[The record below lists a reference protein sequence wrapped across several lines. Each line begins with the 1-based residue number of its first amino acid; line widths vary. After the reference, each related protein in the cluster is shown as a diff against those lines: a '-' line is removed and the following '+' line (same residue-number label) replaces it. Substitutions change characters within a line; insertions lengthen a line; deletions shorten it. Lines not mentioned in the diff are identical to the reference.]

1 MSLLCTLFLF
11 SNLIHPFQ
19 ALTFH
24 YGTKLP
30 IFRKVTIGIGPTTT
44 GTIATGTKCNRLFLA
59 KQSSESKAKDGD
71 RKTGEKKG
79 GLLSASRRRQLGVAD
94 NEEEYD
100 LSVALDANTDPF
112 ITKLIAGSAI
122 LVILVLL
129 IAAVVVP
136 GLSDYGG
143 EGVCVPI
150 LTGGRC

>member
-1 MSLLCTLFLF
+1 MSLLCTLFLLW
-11 SNLIHPFQ
+11 NLIHPFQ
-19 ALTFH
+19 ALTIH
-24 YGTKLP
+24 HGTTFS
-30 IFRKVTIGIGPTTT
+30 ICRKDNFGIGITTL
-44 GTIATGTKCNRLFLA
+44 TIAKATKSSRLLLA
-59 KQSSESKAKDGD
+59 KRSSESKAKDGD
-71 RKTGEKKG
+71 KKSVEKKG

-94 NEEEYD
+94 DEEEYD

-129 IAAVVVP
+129 LAAVVVP

>member
-1 MSLLCTLFLF
+1 MSLIRTLFLLWNF
-11 SNLIHPFQ
+11 IHPFQ
-19 ALTFH
+19 ALMFHHGTTFS
-24 YGTKLP
+24 T
-30 IFRKVTIGIGPTTT
+30 FRKDSFGIGLTTP
-44 GTIATGTKCNRLFLA
+44 TIATVTKSSRILLA
-59 KQSSESKAKDGD
+59 KRSSESKAKDGD
-71 RKTGEKKG
+71 KKTVEKKG

-94 NEEEYD
+94 DEEEYD

-129 IAAVVVP
+129 LAAVVVP

>member
-1 MSLLCTLFLF
+1 MFHHGTTF
-11 SNLIHPFQ
+11 S
-19 ALTFH
+19 T
-24 YGTKLP
+24 
-30 IFRKVTIGIGPTTT
+30 FRKDSFGIGLTTP
-44 GTIATGTKCNRLFLA
+44 TIATVTKSSRILLA
-59 KQSSESKAKDGD
+59 KRSPESKAKDGD
-71 RKTGEKKG
+71 KKTVEKKG

-94 NEEEYD
+94 DEEEYD

-129 IAAVVVP
+129 LAAVVVP